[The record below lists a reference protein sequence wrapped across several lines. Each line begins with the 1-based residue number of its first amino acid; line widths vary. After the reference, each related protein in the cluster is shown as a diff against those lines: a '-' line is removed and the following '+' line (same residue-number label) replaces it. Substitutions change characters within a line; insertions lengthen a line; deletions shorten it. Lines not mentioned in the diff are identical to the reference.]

1 MEAPVMTSTTSTQD
15 VDAVVIGSGFAGLY
29 MNYRLRDQL
38 GMTVQV
44 YEAGDDVGG
53 TWYWN
58 RYPGARCDSE
68 SYMYCFSFDQQL
80 MQEWE
85 WSGKY
90 PEQPEILRY
99 LNHVADR
106 FHLRQ
111 NTQFKTRVTAAHF
124 NEATSR
130 WEIETDQ
137 GDHVTAK
144 FLVTAIG
151 CLSSGQI
158 PNIPGRDTFQGDS
171 YHTGAWP
178 HVGVNFA
185 GKRVGVIGTGSSGV
199 QSIPVIAKQAG
210 HLYVFQ
216 RTPQYTIP
224 ARHHTVD
231 KAFLDEVKKDYE
243 AIYEKARASVGGL
256 PVDPIERSALA
267 VSDEERRA
275 VYEAAWKEGGFKFL
289 FGSFFDIGTD
299 RRANDTASEFIRSKI
314 RELVKDPEVAEKLV
328 PVDHP
333 FTSKRALI
341 DTDYFD
347 TYNRDNV
354 TLVDIRHSPIQE
366 ITPKGIRTEDGE
378 YELDIIVFAT
388 GFDAMTGSF
397 NRIDIQGRGGQKLK
411 DKWAD
416 GPQTYLGVAS
426 AGFPNFFMI
435 TGPGSPS
442 VLSNMP
448 VSIEQHVKWISGA
461 IEHMRERDLAVM
473 EADEMAEKEWV
484 AHVNE
489 LAEQTM
495 FMLADSW
502 YLGANIPG
510 KPRVFM
516 PYPGG
521 VGAYRLKCD
530 EVTQEDYHGF
540 TLSRGGPPI
549 DADALTTSDHQ
560 GLRWG

>member
-1 MEAPVMTSTTSTQD
+1 MASNNATQD
-15 VDAVVIGSGFAGLY
+15 VDAVVIGAGFAGLY

-38 GMTVQV
+38 GMNVQV
-44 YEAGDDVGG
+44 FEAGDNVGG

-68 SYMYCFSFDQQL
+68 SYIYCFSFDKQL
-80 MQEWE
+80 MQDWE

-106 FHLRQ
+106 FDLRR
-111 NTQFKTRVTAAHF
+111 NVSFNTRVTAAHF
-124 NEATSR
+124 DETTGR
-130 WEIETDQ
+130 WTVTTDQ
-137 GDHVTAK
+137 GETVTAK
-144 FLVTAIG
+144 FVITAVG

-158 PNIPGRDTFQGDS
+158 PNIPGRDTFAGES

-178 HVGVNFA
+178 HTGVDFT

-199 QSIPVIAKQAG
+199 QSIPVIARQAG
-210 HLYVFQ
+210 HTYVFQ

-224 ARHHTVD
+224 ARHGTVD
-231 KAFLDEVKKDYE
+231 KAFLDNVKENYD
-243 AIYEKARASVGGL
+243 AIYEKARWSLGGM
-256 PVDPIERSALA
+256 PYTPNSRSALS
-267 VSDEERRA
+267 VSDEERQA
-275 VYEAAWKEGGFKFL
+275 IYEAAWQEGGFKFIL
-289 FGSFFDIGTD
+289 SSFFDIGAD
-299 RRANDTASEFIRSKI
+299 RRANDTASEFIRGKI
-314 RELVKDPEVAEKLV
+314 REIVKDPEVADKLV

-341 DTDYFD
+341 DTNYFD

-354 TLVDIRHSPIQE
+354 TLVDIRHAPIQE

-388 GFDAMTGSF
+388 GFDAMTGTF
-397 NRIDIQGRGGQKLK
+397 NRIDIEGRGGEKLK
-411 DKWAD
+411 DKWAH

-426 AGFPNFFMI
+426 AGFPNMFMI

-448 VSIEQHVKWISGA
+448 VSIEQHVEWISGA
-461 IEHMRERDLAVM
+461 IVYMRDHGLDVMDADAAAEH
-473 EADEMAEKEWV
+473 EWV

-489 LAEQTM
+489 IAEQTM

-521 VGAYRLKCD
+521 VGPYRQKCN
-530 EVTQEDYHGF
+530 EIAEAGYTGF
-540 TLSRGGPPI
+540 DFATAR
-549 DADALTTSDHQ
+549 DAVSQ
-560 GLRWG
+560 

>member
-1 MEAPVMTSTTSTQD
+1 MASSTTTRD
-15 VDAVVIGSGFAGLY
+15 LDAVVIGAGFAGLF
-29 MNYRLRDQL
+29 MNYRLRDQM
-38 GMTVQV
+38 GMNVQV
-44 YEAGDDVGG
+44 YEAGDGVGG

-68 SYMYCFSFDQQL
+68 SYIYCFSFDKQL
-80 MQEWE
+80 MQDWE

-106 FHLRQ
+106 FDLRR
-111 NTQFKTRVTAAHF
+111 NIQFETRVTALHYD
-124 NEATSR
+124 ESTDR
-130 WEIETDQ
+130 WQVETDQ
-137 GDHVTAK
+137 GDKVTAK
-144 FLVTAIG
+144 YVVTAIG

-158 PNIPGRDTFQGDS
+158 PKIPGRESFQGES

-178 HVGVNFA
+178 HEGVDFT

-224 ARHHTVD
+224 ARHGTVD
-231 KAFLDEVKKDYE
+231 KAFLENVKANYDE
-243 AIYEKARASVGGL
+243 IYEKARWSLGGM
-256 PVDPIERSALA
+256 PYHPSERSALA
-267 VSDEERRA
+267 VSDEERTA
-275 VYEAAWKEGGFKFL
+275 VYEAAWNEGGFKFL
-289 FGSFFDIGTD
+289 LSSFFDISVD
-299 RRANDTASEFIRSKI
+299 RRANDTASEFIRAKI
-314 RELVKDPEVAEKLV
+314 RSIVTDPEVAEKLV

-333 FTSKRALI
+333 FTSKRPLI
-341 DTDYFD
+341 DTNYFD
-347 TYNRDNV
+347 TYNRENV
-354 TLVDIRHSPIQE
+354 TLVDIRHAPIEE
-366 ITPKGIRTEDGE
+366 ITPTGIRTEDGE

-388 GFDAMTGSF
+388 GFDAMTGTF
-397 NRIDIQGRGGQKLK
+397 NRIDIQGRGGEKLK
-411 DKWAD
+411 DKWAH
-416 GPQTYLGVAS
+416 GPLTYLGVAT
-426 AGFPNFFMI
+426 AGYPNLFMI

-448 VSIEQHVKWISGA
+448 VSIEQHVEWISGA
-461 IEHMRERDLAVM
+461 IEHMREHGLDVM
-473 EADEMAEKEWV
+473 EADQDAETEWV

-489 LAEQTM
+489 VAEQTM

-521 VGAYRLKCD
+521 VGPYRQKCN
-530 EVTQEDYHGF
+530 EVAEAGYTGF
-540 TLSRGGPPI
+540 TISAVEAATR
-549 DADALTTSDHQ
+549 
-560 GLRWG
+560 